1 MSFGFKPWRPARQVE
16 RTHAPSA
23 STLAAIAAQPLA
35 LPKRPP
41 GAPWR
46 RMIQIPLPWGKP

>member
-1 MSFGFKPWRPARQVE
+1 MIVYRPKPSRSP

-23 STLAAIAAQPLA
+23 STLAAIAAQPQA
-35 LPKRPP
+35 LPRRPP